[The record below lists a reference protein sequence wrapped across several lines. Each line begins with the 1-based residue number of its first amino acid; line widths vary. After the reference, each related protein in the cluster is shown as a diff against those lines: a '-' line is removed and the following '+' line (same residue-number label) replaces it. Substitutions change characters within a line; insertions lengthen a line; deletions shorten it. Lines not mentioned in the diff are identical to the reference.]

1 MPDGYKQKEDK
12 NTLRKDNGEK
22 REAFYPVPEMIEELS
37 RNMPEGNYGLWFN
50 KYVPLGFGN
59 KGKTQY
65 KPCNSTGDVTE
76 AVGYYCRK
84 AHEAYKTETLAHFLV
99 CKHIEQKQFC
109 ASMKRRGYEP
119 LIFYVRSISRLIT
132 GIGYSHPTEIGMVF
146 DHTLGVPYI
155 PASSIKGIMRYANAK
170 KLFEKYEDNEIFD
183 DEAYPLTKEMFGSMK
198 TSGEAIFLDAYPLKP
213 PTLAIEIINPHYGK
227 YYDKDD
233 DTVFPNDCQQPV
245 PVKFLTVEK
254 GTEFIFRCII
264 PQQDSQ
270 NKNSVNSIFESAFLD
285 GIGAKTSIGFG
296 RFEVIGNSEPDSLFV
311 EEDKLRKQ
319 RDEEEKRRLEEIERK
334 RFESLSPA
342 ERQIEEI
349 NRLTK
354 DRNKIGETVRK
365 TLSGDFPKEVYV
377 RLKEKLEE
385 LEEWNPQPGQSY
397 QKMVERNNKIDS
409 HIHGAL

>member
-12 NTLRKDNGEK
+12 NTQRKDNGEK
-22 REAFYPVPEMIEELS
+22 REAFYPVPERIEKLW

-50 KYVPLGFGN
+50 KYVPLQFGN
-59 KGKTQY
+59 KDKTQY
-65 KPCNSTGDVTE
+65 KPCNFTGDVTK
-76 AVGYYCRK
+76 AVDCYHKK
-84 AHEAYKTETLAHFLV
+84 AQEAYQTKTLEELLI
-99 CKHIEQKQFC
+99 CKHIEQKRFC

-119 LIFYVRSISRLIT
+119 IIFHVRSISRLIT

-146 DHTLGVPYI
+146 DYTLGVPYI
-155 PASSIKGIMRYANAK
+155 PASSIKGVVRYANAK
-170 KLFEKYEDNEIFD
+170 ELFERYEDNEIFD
-183 DEAYPLTKEMFGSMK
+183 DEADPLTREMFGSMK

-213 PTLAIEIINPHYGK
+213 PSLAIEIINPHYGK
-227 YYDKDD
+227 YYDQSN

-264 PQQDSQ
+264 PQQDS
-270 NKNSVNSIFESAFLD
+270 NVKSSVNSIFENAFAD

-296 RFEVIGNSEPDSLFV
+296 RFEVIGNSEPDSLSV

-354 DRNKIGETVRK
+354 DKNKIGETVRK
-365 TLSGDFPKEVYV
+365 THDGGFPKEVYV

-385 LEEWNPQPGQSY
+385 LDEWTPQPGQSY
-397 QKMVERNNKIDS
+397 QKMVERNKMIDS
-409 HIHGAL
+409 HIQGAS